1 MSEHGK
7 EGQGEKKRQLPP
19 RRKAKESPVEAD
31 LLSSTAAIFL
41 STIRY
46 VSQH

>member
-1 MSEHGK
+1 MGRKGK
-7 EGQGEKKRQLPP
+7 EREKKTATTKG
-19 RRKAKESPVEAD
+19 KAKESPVEAD